1 MPSRTADGY
10 IPSKRTWESG
20 SGRCVQSTSS
30 IAAAVDVRRG
40 CVDKSYGSAISES
53 ALSIKHIGG
62 SMSGTYTANEVS
74 RPREFGSP
82 LNWKRLTKRRQSST
96 RGIPAGTESLDWVAN
111 TVTLIYGSRDAVLID
126 TFLSAQHTQELA
138 DWIAASGKNLTT
150 IYLTHAHGDHFF
162 GLGMLEERFPS
173 ARALAI
179 PEVITRMR
187 REISP
192 EYLSTVWN
200 ARFPGQIPE
209 RLAVAAEIRADDID
223 LEGYKVVPVRLG
235 HTDTVDSTCL
245 HVPSLGL
252 VVAGDAVYD
261 GIHPY
266 LAETNPET
274 RLEWMLRWTRSRRC
288 SPQRSSLDTESRP
301 VTTALATSKPHAST
315 FGTSTG

>member
-1 MPSRTADGY
+1 MT
-10 IPSKRTWESG
+10 
-20 SGRCVQSTSS
+20 TSEN
-30 IAAAVDVRRG
+30 G
-40 CVDKSYGSAISES
+40 
-53 ALSIKHIGG
+53 
-62 SMSGTYTANEVS
+62 
-74 RPREFGSP
+74 FP
-82 LNWKRLTKRRQSST
+82 LNWKRLTKKRQSST

-111 TVTLIYGSRDAVLID
+111 TVTLIYGSRDAVLVD
-126 TFLSAQHTQELA
+126 TFLSVQHTQELA
-138 DWIAASGKNLTT
+138 DWIAASSKNLTT

-179 PEVITRMR
+179 PEVVARMR
-187 REISP
+187 GQISP

-223 LEGYKVVPVRLG
+223 LEGYKLVPVRLG
-235 HTDTVDSTCL
+235 HTDTADSTCL

-274 RLEWMLRWTRSRRC
+274 RLEWIAALDKIEALKPTTVIPGHGIPAGDNSPRHIEATRQYIRDFNRLNDETQSARELYDRMLQLYPDRVNPGSLWGATHAAKRERVDLASR
-288 SPQRSSLDTESRP
+288 
-301 VTTALATSKPHAST
+301 V
-315 FGTSTG
+315 